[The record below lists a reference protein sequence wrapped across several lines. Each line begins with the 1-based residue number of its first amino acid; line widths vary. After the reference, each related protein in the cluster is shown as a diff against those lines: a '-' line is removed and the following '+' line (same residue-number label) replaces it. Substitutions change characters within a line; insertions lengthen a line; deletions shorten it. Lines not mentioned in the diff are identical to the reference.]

1 VRILVSG
8 GTGLIGTALRSRAE
22 RTGHETG
29 LLVRGDPAGPRQW
42 RWDPARGRV
51 PAEAIDWADAV
62 VNLAGASIGRMPWTK
77 GYRRTLVRSRLDS
90 TDTLV
95 SAIARSERPP
105 VVLVSGSAV
114 GYYGDRP
121 GETLTERSTPGRGFL
136 AHLCRRWEAAAREA
150 APVTR
155 VVTLRTGLVLAD
167 GGALAPLALATRLGA
182 GARVGPGT
190 QVWPW
195 IAIDDVAGAILHV
208 LGSQLEGPVNL
219 VAPVTSTSED
229 VTRTLARALHRP
241 HLLVLPSAVLRIP
254 LGPAADEMLLLSQR
268 IEPTALQESGYSF
281 QVPQLAAAIEIAMH
295 GDSGGGL
302 IDTSDPAHSEEVEM
316 PRTKAPASLKDPDL
330 YEELRDEG
338 ASKEKA
344 ARISNAAAAE
354 GRTTVGKR
362 GGAAE
367 NYEDRTVAEL
377 RDRAKELGLSG
388 YSRKTK
394 AELIDLLR
402 NH

>member
-1 VRILVSG
+1 MRILVSG
-8 GTGLIGTALRSRAE
+8 GTGRIGTALRSRAE
-22 RTGHETG
+22 RAGHETG
-29 LLVRGDPAGPRQW
+29 LLVRADPAGPRQW
-42 RWDPARGRV
+42 RWDPAGGRV

-95 SAIARSERPP
+95 TAIARSERPP

-121 GETLTERSTPGRGFL
+121 GETLTERSTPGRGFM

-150 APVTR
+150 APITR

-219 VAPVTSTSED
+219 VAPTVSTSED
-229 VTRTLARALHRP
+229 VTRALARALHRP
-241 HLLVLPSAVLRIP
+241 HLLVLPSAALRIP
-254 LGPAADEMLLLSQR
+254 LGPAADEILLLSQR
-268 IEPTALQESGYSF
+268 IEPTALQTSGYRW
-281 QVPQLAAAIEIAMH
+281 QVPQLADAIEIAMH
-295 GDSGGGL
+295 GGAAGGW
-302 IDTSDPAHSEEVEM
+302 IDTSDPAHDEEVEM
-316 PRTKAPASLKDPDL
+316 PRTTAPASVQDPGLD
-330 YEELRDEG
+330 EQLRDDG
-338 ASKEKA
+338 ASQESA
-344 ARISNAAAAE
+344 ARFSDATAAE
-354 GRTTVGKR
+354 GRMTVGKHD
-362 GGAAE
+362 GEAE
-367 NYEDRTVAEL
+367 RDQDRSVAEL
-377 RDRAKELGLSG
+377 RNRAKELGLSG

-402 NH
+402 NR